1 MAHAIPNT
9 HPCLYSAAVLSNGE
23 GIHQDDRDAQSASLS
38 ETDQIATAAHYQ
50 TRDSQG
56 PERSWQPQLP
66 SPQN

>member
-1 MAHAIPNT
+1 MAHAINQK
-9 HPCLYSAAVLSNGE
+9 HPFLYSAAALSNGE
-23 GIHQDDRDAQSASLS
+23 GIRQDDRDAGRASLS
-38 ETDQIATAAHYQ
+38 ETGQIATAAHYL